1 MGAEGDPDRSMQ
13 KIGSKI
19 IVPNS
24 KGFGEQKFAILVTA
38 KD

>member
-1 MGAEGDPDRSMQ
+1 MGAEGDTDRSM
-13 KIGSKI
+13 KKI